1 LGGVM
6 PEPEA
11 KSTKAE
17 ELKSHRESRIS
28 AEIERQPALSRVTGR
43 LFGADSQ
50 SRLILAR
57 TWALAWPV
65 VLEQALAM
73 IGQVLDMAMLGRLGK
88 EAVTAVGLSMQPFR
102 LIQATFMG
110 LSVGTT
116 ALVARAT
123 GAGNREEAGQVAG
136 QSLIVALIFGLVIS
150 TVGMANADWVI
161 TFMKAEEPVRIV
173 GGEYVRMM
181 MPGMLLFFVFTIATG
196 ALRGAGDT
204 RTPMVINVSLNAIK
218 VVCNYLLIFGNL
230 GFPKMG
236 VAGAGIATTVSR
248 SLGGIAILVALSRKN
263 SKLPVHWK
271 TVFSRFDLRLFG
283 RILNIGVPAMAER
296 VLTSSG
302 QIAYARQV
310 AGLGTEAYAAHS
322 LALNV
327 ESFSYM
333 PGMGF
338 ATSATALVGQRLGA
352 KDPEGAEKS
361 AMIAMK
367 MGLLTMGTMGVLFFL
382 FPAQFLSIFTNDA
395 GVIARGVPLVR
406 IVAFT
411 QIPEALGFVIP
422 GALRGAGD
430 TRIAMYVTV
439 AGVWVM
445 RLGLT
450 YVLMNF
456 FNVGLTA
463 AWFAM
468 FADWV
473 LRSSMYW
480 VRLRRGKWK
489 EIKV

>member
-1 LGGVM
+1 MGGVL
-6 PEPEA
+6 PEQ
-11 KSTKAE
+11 ST
-17 ELKSHRESRIS
+17 
-28 AEIERQPALSRVTGR
+28 RQAVETSFGRVTGR
-43 LFGADSQ
+43 LFGADPE
-50 SRLILAR
+50 SRQILAR

-73 IGQVLDMAMLGRLGK
+73 VSHVVDTAMVGRLGK
-88 EAVTAVGLSMQPFR
+88 EAVAAVGLSMQPFM
-102 LIQATFMG
+102 LINAAFMG

-116 ALVARAT
+116 ALSARAV
-123 GAGNREEAGQVAG
+123 GAGNREEAGKIAG
-136 QSLIVALIFGLVIS
+136 QSLLVALFFGLAISIFGYLK
-150 TVGMANADWVI
+150 ADWII
-161 TFMKAEEPVRIV
+161 TFMKAEEPVRVI
-173 GGEYVRMM
+173 GGQYVRAM

-204 RTPMVINVSLNAIK
+204 RTPMMINLGLNALH
-218 VVCNYLLIFGNL
+218 VFVNYLLIFGNL
-230 GFPKMG
+230 GFPALG
-236 VAGAGIATTVSR
+236 AAGAGISTTISR
-248 SLGGIAILVALSRKN
+248 TLGGLAILVVLSRRQGKLTVNWKN
-263 SKLPVHWK
+263 VITK
-271 TVFSRFDLRLFG
+271 FDPKLFG
-283 RILNIGVPAMAER
+283 RILNIGIPAMAER

-310 AGLGTEAYAAHS
+310 AGLGTESYAAHS
-322 LALNV
+322 LSLNV

-352 KDPEGAEKS
+352 KDPEGADRS
-361 AMIAMK
+361 ARIAMK
-367 MGLLTMGTMGVLFFL
+367 MGLLTMGTMGLLFFL
-382 FPAQFLSIFTNDA
+382 FPGQFLSIFTTDA
-395 GVIARGVPLVR
+395 GVISRGIPLVR

-450 YVLMNF
+450 YLLMNVF
-456 FNVGLTA
+456 HMGLNA

-468 FADWV
+468 LADWV
-473 LRSSMYW
+473 LRSSLYW
-480 VRLRRGKWK
+480 ARLKRGKWK
-489 EIKV
+489 EIRV

>member
-1 LGGVM
+1 MEVT
-6 PEPEA
+6 PESEA
-11 KSTKAE
+11 KSTRTEEPKSYAE
-17 ELKSHRESRIS
+17 PKVSTES
-28 AEIERQPALSRVTGR
+28 EHKPALSRVAGWLLGT
-43 LFGADSQ
+43 DPQ
-50 SRLILAR
+50 SRLIFAR

-73 IGQVLDMAMLGRLGK
+73 VGQVVDMAMLGRLGK
-88 EAVTAVGLSMQPFR
+88 EAVAAVGLSMQPFR

-123 GAGNREEAGQVAG
+123 GAGNREEASQVAG
-136 QSLIVALIFGLVIS
+136 QSLIVALIFGLAIS
-150 TVGMANADWVI
+150 LIGMANADWVI
-161 TFMKAEEPVRIV
+161 TYMKAEEPVRIV
-173 GGEYVRMM
+173 GREYVRTM

-204 RTPMVINVSLNAIK
+204 RTPMVINVTLNAIK
-218 VVCNYLLIFGNL
+218 VLTNYLLIFGNL
-230 GFPKMG
+230 GFPEMG
-236 VAGAGIATTVSR
+236 VAGAGVATTVSR
-248 SLGGIAILVALSRKN
+248 SLGGIAILVVLSHRK
-263 SKLPVHWK
+263 SKLPLNWK
-271 TVFSRFDLRLFG
+271 RVFSRFDLRLFG

-302 QIAYARQV
+302 QIEYARQV

-322 LALNV
+322 LSLNV

-361 AMIAMK
+361 AMIAIK

-382 FPAQFLSIFTNDA
+382 FPAQFLSIFTNDQ

-430 TRIAMYVTV
+430 TRIAMYVTI
-439 AGVWVM
+439 AGVWVV
-445 RLGLT
+445 RLGMT
-450 YVLMNF
+450 YALMNYF
-456 FNVGLTA
+456 HVGLTA

-473 LRSSMYW
+473 LRSALYW
-480 VRLRRGKWK
+480 VRLKRGKWK

>member
-1 LGGVM
+1 
-6 PEPEA
+6 
-11 KSTKAE
+11 
-17 ELKSHRESRIS
+17 
-28 AEIERQPALSRVTGR
+28 
-43 LFGADSQ
+43 
-50 SRLILAR
+50 
-57 TWALAWPV
+57 
-65 VLEQALAM
+65 
-73 IGQVLDMAMLGRLGK
+73 
-88 EAVTAVGLSMQPFR
+88 
-102 LIQATFMG
+102 
-110 LSVGTT
+110 
-116 ALVARAT
+116 
-123 GAGNREEAGQVAG
+123 
-136 QSLIVALIFGLVIS
+136 
-150 TVGMANADWVI
+150 
-161 TFMKAEEPVRIV
+161 
-173 GGEYVRMM
+173 
-181 MPGMLLFFVFTIATG
+181 
-196 ALRGAGDT
+196 
-204 RTPMVINVSLNAIK
+204 MVINVSLNGIK
-218 VVCNYLLIFGNL
+218 VLCNYLLIFGNL
-230 GFPKMG
+230 GFPEMG
-236 VAGAGIATTVSR
+236 VAGAGISTTVSR

-263 SKLPVHWK
+263 SKLPVNWK
-271 TVFSRFDLRLFG
+271 KVLSRFDLGLFG

-361 AMIAMK
+361 ALIAMK
-367 MGLLTMGTMGVLFFL
+367 MGVLTMGTMGVLFFL
-382 FPAQFLSIFTNDA
+382 FPAQFLSIFTNDP

-411 QIPEALGFVIP
+411 QFPEALGFVIP

-439 AGVWVM
+439 AGVWIM

-450 YVLMNF
+450 YILMNY

-468 FADWV
+468 FADWA
-473 LRSSMYW
+473 LRSALYW
-480 VRLRRGKWK
+480 VRLKRGKWK
-489 EIKV
+489 EIKA